1 MGLISEHTSLD
12 EMFEMCVDRSW
23 DDNGYMTIKRKEG
36 SMMKTQQRLSS
47 ISDQYCETCEML
59 RKLLQ
64 ATQKE
69 LAETKKKLH
78 NIETELTR
86 QETRP

>member
-1 MGLISEHTSLD
+1 
-12 EMFEMCVDRSW
+12 
-23 DDNGYMTIKRKEG
+23 
-36 SMMKTQQRLSS
+36 
-47 ISDQYCETCEML
+47 ML